1 MKRKLLGALA
11 VLVLSTT
18 TGAALADTSSPTAP
32 VRAAA
37 PVVTP
42 TSAAPEAPAAAKPVA
57 GIGQPVPGGYVLQPQ
72 VTENGRFAQTMH
84 NALLMPLITIISLF
98 VLGLLLW
105 VMARYRRAVNPTPS
119 RTSHNTL
126 IEVIWTGLPVLILAG
141 VFIPSFQLLRAQYA
155 KVGANAL
162 TVKVTGN
169 QWYWTYKY
177 PDNGDFEIVS
187 NMLSDDQAKAAGEPR
202 LLGVDNRMVVPV
214 NTPIKIITTS
224 ADVIHS
230 FVVPAFWTK
239 MDAVPG
245 RLNETSF
252 KADRVGVYYGQCSA
266 LCGARHAY
274 MPIVVEVVP
283 MASYNQWVLAHGGKL
298 RGGAS
303 GTAQV
308 APATMTTLAKN

>member
-1 MKRKLLGALA
+1 MEVIQRKLTVLLAVFALGTALA
-11 VLVLSTT
+11 PSYAEAPSNV
-18 TGAALADTSSPTAP
+18 AATAA
-32 VRAAA
+32 VA
-37 PVVTP
+37 
-42 TSAAPEAPAAAKPVA
+42 APAATNVAAPAAPAVAKPVE
-57 GIGQPVPGGYVLQPQ
+57 GMGQPVAGAYGIQPQ
-72 VTENGRFAQTMH
+72 VTDNGHFAEQMH
-84 NALLMPLITIISLF
+84 NWLLMPLITAISVF

-105 VMARYRRAVNPTPS
+105 VMARYRRSANPVPS
-119 RTSHNTL
+119 KNAHNTL
-126 IEVIWTGLPVLILAG
+126 IEVIWTGLPVLILAA

-177 PDNGDFEIVS
+177 PDNGDFEVVS
-187 NMLSDDQAKAAGEPR
+187 NMLSDEQAKAAGEPR
-202 LLGVDNRMVVPV
+202 LLGVDNRLVVPV
-214 NTPIKIITTS
+214 GTPIKIITTS

-252 KADRVGVYYGQCSA
+252 KANQVGVYYGQCSA

-274 MPIVVEVVP
+274 MPIVVDVVP
-283 MASYNQWVLAHGGKL
+283 QAVFNQWVLAHGGKL
-298 RGGAS
+298 KGAAV
-303 GTAQV
+303 TA
-308 APATMTTLAKN
+308 AATIAKN